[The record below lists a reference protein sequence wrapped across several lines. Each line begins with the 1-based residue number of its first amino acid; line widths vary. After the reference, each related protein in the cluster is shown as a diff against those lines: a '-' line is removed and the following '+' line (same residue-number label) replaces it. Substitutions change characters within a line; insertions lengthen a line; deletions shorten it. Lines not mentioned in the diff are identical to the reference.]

1 MKAKLQDLY
10 GRIYD
15 FTDVANDEALEI
27 MDNELRASGLTD
39 AFERWLDGEDME
51 LTFASLMDG
60 EDMEQ
65 AGAYITDA
73 EAEALCVTFE
83 DILDTLDF
91 EFGDGKWDE

>member
-39 AFERWLDGEDME
+39 VFERWL
-51 LTFASLMDG
+51 DG

-91 EFGDGKWDE
+91 EFGDGKWDEE